1 MDLERILKAEET
13 VFLVG
18 DQPLGEGGEFKYLGR
33 VLDKSDDE
41 CPKLYSNLENART
54 CWGHSGEILGT

>member
-54 CWGHSGEILGT
+54 C